1 MKRKFLLAYSVMGI
15 FMISSPSIAQKPID
29 SDKES
34 ADLYLEEYSD
44 DFQEKFFEG
53 LKQKG
58 IENYD
63 KAINLF
69 LDCKNIDPEAK
80 AIDHE
85 LAQVFLE
92 TKQLD
97 LAQEHAINAVNSD
110 PENYWFLQ
118 SLVRILQLRHDGI
131 NSVESQI
138 PFENLSLKKNL
149 ALVYYQIQNYKGA
162 LTILNSLETSKFTEN
177 LYAKIRA
184 GIKEQEENSET
195 YSYST
200 TVSSGTRNTE
210 SGSIEHYKNYIS
222 NLIRNKNYIILD
234 TISKEALQ
242 NYPAQPYFYYT
253 RGLALNHKK
262 KYREAIA
269 ILEESL
275 DYMLDDIS
283 LANKINKELS
293 VAYNGIHNAAKAN
306 MYLRK
311 IKPGF

>member
-1 MKRKFLLAYSVMGI
+1 MKRTFLLAYSIVGI

-29 SDKES
+29 SEEEN
-34 ADLYLEEYSD
+34 AAVYLEEYSD

-69 LDCKNIDPEAK
+69 LDCKNIDPNAK

-85 LAQVFLE
+85 LARVYCE

-97 LAQEHAINAVNSD
+97 LAQQYAVNAVNSD
-110 PENYWFLQ
+110 PENYWYLNN
-118 SLVRILQLRHDGI
+118 LVIILNLKHNGI
-131 NSVESQI
+131 ATVASQI
-138 PFENLSLKKNL
+138 PFENLTLKQNL
-149 ALVYYQIQNYKGA
+149 ALVFYQMQNYTSA
-162 LTILNSLETSKFTEN
+162 TSILNDLKTSAFTKN
-177 LYAKIRA
+177 LYSKIKT
-184 GIKEQEENSET
+184 GLKIQEENSET

-200 TVSSGTRNTE
+200 SVTTAPRTAENS
-210 SGSIEHYKNYIS
+210 SIEHFRNYIS
-222 NLIRNKNYIILD
+222 NLIKNKNYIILD
-234 TISKEALQ
+234 AISKEALE
-242 NYPAQPYFYYT
+242 NYPAQPYFYYAS
-253 RGLALNHKK
+253 GLALNNKK
-262 KYREAIA
+262 KYKDAIA
-269 ILEESL
+269 VLEEAL

-283 LANKINKELS
+283 LSNKINKELS
-293 VAYNGIHNAAKAN
+293 VAYNGVHNPAKAN

>member
-1 MKRKFLLAYSVMGI
+1 MKRKFLLTYNIIGI
-15 FMISSPSIAQKPID
+15 FMISNLSIAQKQID
-29 SDKES
+29 SVEEN
-34 ADLYLEEYSD
+34 AELFLEEYSD

-63 KAINLF
+63 KAIHLF
-69 LDCKNIDPEAK
+69 LYCKNIDPKTA
-80 AIDHE
+80 AVDHE
-85 LAQVFLE
+85 LAQVFRE

-97 LAQEHAINAVNSD
+97 FAQEHAINALNSD
-110 PENYWFLQ
+110 PENYWYLQ
-118 SLVRILQLRHDGI
+118 NLVRILQLRSDGI
-131 NSVESQI
+131 SSVESQI
-138 PFENLSLKKNL
+138 PYDNIALKKNL
-149 ALVYYQIQNYKGA
+149 ALVYYQMEIYKSA
-162 LTILNSLETSKFTEN
+162 LTVLNSLETSKFTEH
-177 LYAKIRA
+177 LYSKIKA
-184 GIKEQEENSET
+184 GIKVQEENSET

-200 TVSSGTRNTE
+200 TVSNNTRNTE

-222 NLIRNKNYIILD
+222 NLIRIKNYIILD

-242 NYPAQPYFYYT
+242 NYPAQPYFYYA

-262 KYREAIA
+262 RYREAIA
-269 ILEESL
+269 VLEESL

-283 LANKINKELS
+283 LSNKINKELS
-293 VAYNGIHNAAKAN
+293 VAYNGINNTVKAN